1 MKKGHV
7 KKTHNEDFSRI
18 IAAVD
23 GSSYATKAVKK
34 AISLA
39 KLNKVELVAL
49 YVVDTPRLTQT
60 ISYDNDVS
68 AP

>member
-7 KKTHNEDFSRI
+7 EKRRNEDFHRI

-34 AISLA
+34 AIVLA
-39 KLNKVELVAL
+39 KLNGVELVAL
-49 YVVDTPRLTQT
+49 YVIDTPRLTQT
-60 ISYDNDVS
+60 ILYDS
-68 AP
+68 